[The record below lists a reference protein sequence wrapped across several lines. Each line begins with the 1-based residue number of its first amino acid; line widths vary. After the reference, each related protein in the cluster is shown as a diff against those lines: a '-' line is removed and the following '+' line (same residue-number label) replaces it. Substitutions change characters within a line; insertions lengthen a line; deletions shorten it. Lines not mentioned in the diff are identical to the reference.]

1 MINNINDLCPPYE
14 KNLWIPTFLGKM
26 GVLSSLDYIYFEG
39 DIEEMPYSFYSM
51 C

>member
-1 MINNINDLCPPYE
+1 MSPIQ
-14 KNLWIPTFLGKM
+14 KNLWLPTFLGKM

-39 DIEEMPYSFYSM
+39 DIEEMHYSFCSM

>member
-1 MINNINDLCPPYE
+1 MSPIRKKFMASY
-14 KNLWIPTFLGKM
+14 FLGKM

-39 DIEEMPYSFYSM
+39 DIEEMPYSFCSM